1 MKVRKRGQGGR
12 YEVDGGPSKLE
23 DKEVRKQRHS
33 FDLKKIEQSNPNL
46 NRNLEILFP
55 KKGNEKQIQM
65 TRSKQNDYEDRLR
78 GLKSVMNEIEDI
90 GEV

>member
-1 MKVRKRGQGGR
+1 
-12 YEVDGGPSKLE
+12 
-23 DKEVRKQRHS
+23 
-33 FDLKKIEQSNPNL
+33 
-46 NRNLEILFP
+46 
-55 KKGNEKQIQM
+55 M